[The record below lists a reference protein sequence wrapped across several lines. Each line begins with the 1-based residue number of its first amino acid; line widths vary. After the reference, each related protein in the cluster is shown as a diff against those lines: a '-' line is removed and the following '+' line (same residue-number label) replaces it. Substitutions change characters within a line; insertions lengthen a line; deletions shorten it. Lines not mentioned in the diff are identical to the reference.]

1 VPEFSGG
8 SQKVGFSELFQY
20 FQWLA
25 TKRIIPVSRLLL
37 AQSGGATAVIN
48 SSLVGAVQAA
58 QQSDQIEAIAG
69 ARNGIEGLLAEDLV
83 DLGAQPAETLAR
95 LKRTPSAALGTT
107 RQKLTDEMAERALE
121 ILGRYGIDLVAFIG
135 GNDTADSA
143 MRLAATARQTGHVLR
158 VISIPKTIDNDL
170 PNTDHCP
177 GYGSIA
183 RFIAQATRSSG
194 IDTTATAQLYP
205 VKLIEVMGRNAGWV
219 AASSA
224 LGQEDL
230 ADPPHLIFFPERPV
244 GSIEDFLE
252 EIVRT
257 HAERGQVVAVIP
269 ETMRDR
275 EGNPLSGN
283 TVVWRDSFGH
293 PYYGGPGPALT
304 SAIQETLGLRA
315 RYDKPGTISRMFEQS
330 IAEPDLI
337 GAQECGA
344 AGVRL
349 LLEGHSE
356 VMVTIE
362 RTSNEPFR
370 ITTGYASLETVA
382 NRERLLPDEFIGPDG
397 RTVTGAFRDYALPL
411 IGGKLEPYGR
421 LEDRPFQP

>member
-1 VPEFSGG
+1 M
-8 SQKVGFSELFQY
+8 
-20 FQWLA
+20 
-25 TKRIIPVSRLLL
+25 SRLLL
-37 AQSGGATAVIN
+37 TQSGGATAVIN
-48 SSLVGAVQAA
+48 SSLIGA
-58 QQSDQIEAIAG
+58 IREAMASGKIDAVAG
-69 ARNGIEGLLAEDLV
+69 ARNGIEGLLAENLV
-83 DLGAQPAETLAR
+83 DLSAQSAETLHR
-95 LKRTPSAALGTT
+95 LERTPSAALGTT

-121 ILGRYGIDLVAFIG
+121 ILARYRIDLVAFIG

-143 MRLAATARQTGHVLR
+143 MRLGAIARAKGQSLR

-170 PNTDHCP
+170 PSTDHCP

-224 LGQEDL
+224 LAQHDHG
-230 ADPPHLIFFPERPV
+230 DPPDLIFFPERPV
-244 GSIEDFLE
+244 SSIDTFLD
-252 EIVRT
+252 EIART

-275 EGNPLSGN
+275 DGNPLSGN

-304 SAIQETLGLRA
+304 SAIQEKLGLRA

-330 IAEPDLI
+330 IAEPDLY
-337 GAQECGA
+337 GARECGA

-349 LLEGHSE
+349 LLDGHSE

-362 RTSNEPFR
+362 RISDEPFE
-370 ITTGYASLETVA
+370 ITTGSANLETVA
-382 NRERLLPDEFIGPDG
+382 NRERLLPDEFIGPGG
-397 RTVTGAFRDYALPL
+397 RSVTGAFRQYALPL
-411 IGGKLEPYGR
+411 IGGPLEPYGR
-421 LEDRPFQP
+421 LEDIAFRP

>member
-1 VPEFSGG
+1 M
-8 SQKVGFSELFQY
+8 
-20 FQWLA
+20 
-25 TKRIIPVSRLLL
+25 SRLLL

-48 SSLVGAVQAA
+48 ASLVGAIEAA
-58 QQSDQIEAIAG
+58 RSSDQIDAIAG
-69 ARNGIEGLLAEDLV
+69 ARNGIEGLLAERLV
-83 DLGAQPAETLAR
+83 DLGAQSTATLDR
-95 LKRTPSAALGTT
+95 LNRTPSATLGTT
-107 RQKLTDEMAERALE
+107 RQKMTDEMAVRTLE
-121 ILGRYGIDLVAFIG
+121 ILERYGINLVAFIG

-143 MRLAATARQTGHVLR
+143 MRLAAAARQAGQPLR

-170 PNTDHCP
+170 PSTDHCP

-194 IDTTATAQLYP
+194 IDTAATAQLYP

-224 LGQEDL
+224 LGQVDHS
-230 ADPPHLIFFPERPV
+230 DPPHLIFFPERPV
-244 GSIEDFLE
+244 SSTDEFLE
-252 EIVRT
+252 EIART

-269 ETMRDR
+269 ETMRDT

-304 SAIQETLGLRA
+304 SAVQEKLGLRA
-315 RYDKPGTISRMFEQS
+315 RYDKPGTISRMFELS
-330 IAEPDLI
+330 ISEPDLM
-337 GAQECGA
+337 AARECGA

-349 LLEGHSE
+349 LLDGRSE

-362 RTSNEPFR
+362 RTSNEPFA
-370 ITTGYASLETVA
+370 ITTGCVGLETVA
-382 NRERLLPDEFIGPDG
+382 NRERLLPDEYIGADG
-397 RTVTGAFRDYALPL
+397 RSVTAAFRTYALPL
-411 IGGKLEPYGR
+411 IGGPLEPYGR
-421 LEDRPFQP
+421 LDDLPFRP

>member
-1 VPEFSGG
+1 
-8 SQKVGFSELFQY
+8 
-20 FQWLA
+20 
-25 TKRIIPVSRLLL
+25 VSRLLL

-48 SSLVGAVQAA
+48 GSLIGAIEAA
-58 QQSDQIEAIAG
+58 TASEKIDAIAG
-69 ARNGIEGLLAEDLV
+69 ARNGIEGLLSENLV
-83 DLGAQPAETLAR
+83 DLGAQSPETLNR
-95 LKRTPSAALGTT
+95 LRRTPSATLGTT

-121 ILGRYGIDLVAFIG
+121 ILAHYRIDLVAFIG

-143 MRLAATARQTGHVLR
+143 MRLGGMAKAKGQSLR

-170 PNTDHCP
+170 PATDHCP

-183 RFIAQATRSSG
+183 RFIAHATRSSG

-219 AASSA
+219 AASSS
-224 LGQEDL
+224 L
-230 ADPPHLIFFPERPV
+230 AQHEHSDPPDLIFFPERPV
-244 GSIEDFLE
+244 GSIDDFLE

-275 EGNPLSGN
+275 EGAPLSGN

-304 SAIQETLGLRA
+304 SAIQEKLGLRA

-330 IAEPDLI
+330 ISEPDMY
-337 GAQECGA
+337 GACECGA

-349 LLEGHSE
+349 LLDGHSE
-356 VMVTIE
+356 IMVTIE
-362 RTSNEPFR
+362 RISNEPFE

-397 RTVTGAFRDYALPL
+397 RTVTSAFRDYALPL
-411 IGGKLEPYGR
+411 IGGSLEPYGR
-421 LEDRPFQP
+421 LEDLPFRPQC

>member
-1 VPEFSGG
+1 M
-8 SQKVGFSELFQY
+8 
-20 FQWLA
+20 
-25 TKRIIPVSRLLL
+25 SRLLL

-58 QQSDQIEAIAG
+58 QTSGRIDAVAG

-83 DLGAQPAETLAR
+83 DLGAQSSETMSR
-95 LKRTPSAALGTT
+95 LQHTPSAALGTT
-107 RQKLTDEMAERALE
+107 RQKLTDDMAERALR
-121 ILGRYGIDLVAFIG
+121 ILFRYGIDLVAFIG

-143 MRLAATARQTGHVLR
+143 MRLARIAAEAGQSLR

-170 PNTDHCP
+170 PGTDHCP

-194 IDTTATAQLYP
+194 IDTAATAQLYP

-219 AASSA
+219 AASSS
-224 LGQEDL
+224 LGQFDHG
-230 ADPPHLIFFPERPV
+230 DPPQLIFFPERPV
-244 GSIEDFLE
+244 GSVDDFLD
-252 EIVRT
+252 EIART
-257 HAERGQVVAVIP
+257 HAEWGQVVAVIP
-269 ETMRDR
+269 ETMRDSA
-275 EGNPLSGN
+275 GNPVSGN

-304 SAIQETLGLRA
+304 SAIQEKLGLRA

-330 IAEPDLI
+330 IAEPDLMS
-337 GAQECGA
+337 ARECGA

-349 LLEGHSE
+349 LLNGYSE
-356 VMVTIE
+356 VMVTIQ
-362 RTSNEPFR
+362 RISNEPFE
-370 ITTGYASLETVA
+370 ITTGYVGLETVA
-382 NRERLLPDEFIGPDG
+382 NQERLLPDEYIGADG
-397 RTVTGAFRDYALPL
+397 RTVTAAFRQYALPL
-411 IGGKLEPYGR
+411 IGGALEPYGR